1 MEIKEFKVP
10 LYKDEKGN
18 EYISTRHINEG
29 INGKE
34 IGEKDFFDTG
44 NIQGEIKKDNII
56 DLSSYKSSIDDKD
69 EIITSHT
76 TSPVPFIITDNN
88 IEKINSGKL
97 GDIAPTIL
105 DYMGLDIPVEMTGNR
120 LI

>member
-34 IGEKDFFDTG
+34 IIEKDFFDAG

-69 EIITSHT
+69 EIM
-76 TSPVPFIITDNN
+76 PF
-88 IEKINSGKL
+88 EEE
-97 GDIAPTIL
+97 PTL
-105 DYMGLDIPVEMTGNR
+105 EDELR
-120 LI
+120 LILLQLKKCIKDGTSIKEVFKYNDRGRSR

>member
-18 EYISTRHINEG
+18 KYISTRHINEG

-69 EIITSHT
+69 EIM
-76 TSPVPFIITDNN
+76 PFEEEPTLEDELRLMLLQLKKCIKDGTKIIGVKKNN
-88 IEKINSGKL
+88 DRGR
-97 GDIAPTIL
+97 A
-105 DYMGLDIPVEMTGNR
+105 R
-120 LI
+120 

>member
-56 DLSSYKSSIDDKD
+56 IKFFPTPL
-69 EIITSHT
+69 
-76 TSPVPFIITDNN
+76 
-88 IEKINSGKL
+88 
-97 GDIAPTIL
+97 TIL
-105 DYMGLDIPVEMTGNR
+105 LVQVR
-120 LI
+120 